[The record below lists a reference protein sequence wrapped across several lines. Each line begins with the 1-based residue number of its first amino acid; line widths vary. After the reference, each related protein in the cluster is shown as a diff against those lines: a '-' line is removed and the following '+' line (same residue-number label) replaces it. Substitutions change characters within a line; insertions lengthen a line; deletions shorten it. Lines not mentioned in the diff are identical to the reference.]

1 MKCRDK
7 YLPSII
13 DVYDVIGLSPLTK
26 DAAVCSKE
34 LPVHCGEGASFTDRL
49 YVEIE
54 KRTGAKSVSM
64 IAVGYAL
71 KETLQFFP
79 GLKTVNR
86 PVAAH
91 SDSGHVI
98 KCLPPL

>member
-1 MKCRDK
+1 MTVRNQESNRNVAQRFRGLQK
-7 YLPSII
+7 YF
-13 DVYDVIGLSPLTK
+13 
-26 DAAVCSKE
+26 C